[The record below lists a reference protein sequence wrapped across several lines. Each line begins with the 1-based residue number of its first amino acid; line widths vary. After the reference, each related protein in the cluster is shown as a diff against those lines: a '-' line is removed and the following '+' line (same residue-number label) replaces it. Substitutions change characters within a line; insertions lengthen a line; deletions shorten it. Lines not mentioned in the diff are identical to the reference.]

1 MEMELAWLPSPSQN
15 LVMFFFLALLLKRI
29 YDARSY
35 RGSKPKL
42 PPGPWRMP
50 FIGSIHQLVLSG
62 EQTHHRFH
70 SLAKK
75 FGPLFHIKL
84 GQVDFVVASSPTA
97 ARAVLNTN
105 DHLLA
110 SRPNLLAVETIGYN
124 STGIGFSPYGPYWRQ
139 LRKICS
145 QELLSVQKVRS
156 FRFIRDE
163 EARKLVRGIRMAK
176 GSSPVNLTEM
186 FLSLSNRQIT
196 RAAFGMECENREKF
210 LSAMKETIKLLPM
223 LRVVDLFPPLS
234 SLISLLDGSRF
245 KMKRLR
251 REMDLVLDE
260 IIEEHQAKQNAG
272 VKNETEEDLV
282 DVLLRIQQ
290 KGDLQIPLTMDNVK
304 AVILDMLVAATET
317 TSNTMCWVM
326 SELMR
331 NPEAMRD
338 VQLEVRKA
346 FEGNKNI
353 EETDIRN
360 LHYLH
365 RVVKETL
372 RVHPPLPLL
381 LPRTSNEATE
391 MLGYTIPA
399 GVRVVVNAWAIARDP
414 TIWDQPET
422 FRPDRFK
429 GMAEQPKFGNNYDYM
444 PFGAGRRMC
453 PGMTFAFAGMEH
465 FLALLLFHFDWE
477 IPRHGSAPQELDME
491 EEFDGTLR
499 RKRDLCLVAVPR
511 DASFGY

>member
-1 MEMELAWLPSPSQN
+1 MRSHA
-15 LVMFFFLALLLKRI
+15 LVTGLGVPHRI

-35 RGSKPKL
+35 RESKPKL

-50 FIGSIHQLVLSG
+50 FIGSISQLILSG
-62 EQTHHRFH
+62 EQTHHWFH

-75 FGPLFHIKL
+75 FGPLFRIKL
-84 GQVDFVVASSPTA
+84 GQVDFVVASSPIA

-110 SRPNLLAVETIGYN
+110 SRPNLLAVDTIGYN

-145 QELLSVQKVRS
+145 QELLGVKKVRS
-156 FRFIRDE
+156 FCYIREE
-163 EARKLVRGIRMAK
+163 EARKLIQGIRMAK

-196 RAAFGMECENREKF
+196 RAAFGMECENRERF

-223 LRVVDLFPPLS
+223 LRVADLFPS
-234 SLISLLDGSRF
+234 FNSLISLLDGSRS

-260 IIEEHQAKQNAG
+260 IIEEHQHKQSADI
-272 VKNETEEDLV
+272 KDEMEEDLV

-304 AVILDMLVAATET
+304 AVILDMLIAATET

-338 VQLEVRKA
+338 VQLEVRQA
-346 FEGNKNI
+346 LEGKKSI
-353 EETDIRN
+353 EETEIEN
-360 LHYLH
+360 LQYLH

-381 LPRTSNEATE
+381 LPRTSNETTE

-399 GVRVVVNAWAIARDP
+399 RVRVVVNAWAIARDP
-414 TIWDQPET
+414 TIWDQPES

-429 GMAEQPKFGNNYDYM
+429 GEAEEPKLGKNYDYM

-453 PGMTFAFAGMEH
+453 PGMTFALAGMEL

-477 IPRHGSAPQELDME
+477 IPRHGTVLQELDME

-511 DASFGY
+511 DAPFGY

>member
-1 MEMELAWLPSPSQN
+1 
-15 LVMFFFLALLLKRI
+15 
-29 YDARSY
+29 
-35 RGSKPKL
+35 
-42 PPGPWRMP
+42 
-50 FIGSIHQLVLSG
+50 
-62 EQTHHRFH
+62 
-70 SLAKK
+70 
-75 FGPLFHIKL
+75 
-84 GQVDFVVASSPTA
+84 
-97 ARAVLNTN
+97 
-105 DHLLA
+105 
-110 SRPNLLAVETIGYN
+110 
-124 STGIGFSPYGPYWRQ
+124 
-139 LRKICS
+139 
-145 QELLSVQKVRS
+145 
-156 FRFIRDE
+156 
-163 EARKLVRGIRMAK
+163 
-176 GSSPVNLTEM
+176 
-186 FLSLSNRQIT
+186 
-196 RAAFGMECENREKF
+196 
-210 LSAMKETIKLLPM
+210 
-223 LRVVDLFPPLS
+223 
-234 SLISLLDGSRF
+234 
-245 KMKRLR
+245 
-251 REMDLVLDE
+251 
-260 IIEEHQAKQNAG
+260 
-272 VKNETEEDLV
+272 
-282 DVLLRIQQ
+282 
-290 KGDLQIPLTMDNVK
+290 
-304 AVILDMLVAATET
+304 
-317 TSNTMCWVM
+317 M

-353 EETDIRN
+353 EETDNRN

-429 GMAEQPKFGNNYDYM
+429 GVAEQPKFGNNYDYM

-453 PGMTFAFAGMEH
+453 PGMTFALAGMEL

-511 DASFGY
+511 DASCGY